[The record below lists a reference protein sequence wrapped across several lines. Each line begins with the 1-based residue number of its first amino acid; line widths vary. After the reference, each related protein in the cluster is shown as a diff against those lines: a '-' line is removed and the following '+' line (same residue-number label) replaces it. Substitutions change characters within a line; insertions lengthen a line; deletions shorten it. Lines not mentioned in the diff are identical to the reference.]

1 MKLNRFFLSAFFA
14 LVGIFMFA
22 SPTFA
27 GSPSD
32 TCNGIPNM
40 GYKYVKFY
48 VTGNPTLIQT
58 GSNSYDAIPV
68 SGGTMFCIEV
78 DKGKQSLTYAE
89 LSKLSPELISATGMT
104 NDILMCHANLAGT
117 CAARV
122 HPEDENFSFIRDRD
136 TERSYGRYIINSGR
150 DSYMY
155 FMGEQLPTET
165 EEAALN
171 SCRQEV
177 YGKLDTCQTP
187 EFDSFE
193 SVQEA
198 LNALTGECKALFDQC
213 VRDVTNLTETKPE
226 GGDAY
231 ENDPRYGVPKGYVGP
246 LPACSFSYKGCRDI
260 NDFLT
265 FFINLGKTLFEVI
278 GTFAFVMFIY
288 GGFTMILSMGNAEK
302 VKKGQEILVAA
313 LVGIIIAFG
322 AYLMIDFVLDA
333 LQVGAEFRAVGT
345 IKEADPNLK

>member
-1 MKLNRFFLSAFFA
+1 MKLNRFFLSAFCA
-14 LVGIFMFA
+14 LVGIFLFA

-27 GSPSD
+27 GSPND
-32 TCNGIPNM
+32 NCNGIPNM

-48 VTGNPTLIQT
+48 VTGNPALIKSGAFT
-58 GSNSYDAIPV
+58 YVGPV
-68 SGGTMFCIEV
+68 SGGTVVCIEV
-78 DKGKQSLTYAE
+78 EKSKQSLTYEE
-89 LSKLSPELISATGMT
+89 LSKLSPELISMTGMT
-104 NDILMCHANLAGT
+104 PDVLMCYIPLDDRIDGCAGRDHA
-117 CAARV
+117 
-122 HPEDENFSFIRDRD
+122 EDVNFTFSNDKK
-136 TERSYGRYIINSGR
+136 RYVIQSGR
-150 DSYMY
+150 TSYMY
-155 FMGEQLPTET
+155 FVGEQLPTET

-198 LNALTGECKALFDQC
+198 LNALTGECKTLFDQC

-226 GGDAY
+226 GDAY

-302 VKKGQEILVAA
+302 VKKGQEFLVAA

-333 LQVGAEFRAVGT
+333 LQVGKDFRAIGT
-345 IKEADPNLK
+345 VKEADPNLK